1 VRARSRRLA
10 VTRDKECF
18 RSYILAG
25 AENSG
30 SANVRSPHGYQGSG
44 VLVGGDAELGRL
56 RALIDPAL
64 EGSRLLVVLGA
75 AGMGKSVL
83 LADTAQRA
91 RTAGMR
97 VLAVTGLEPEADL
110 AFAAAVPPGVGRRGR
125 ATPATGHG
133 STGALGFATEPVARD
148 QFLTGIAA
156 LTLLSDA
163 SKLSPVLVVVD
174 DAHWVAYELRKSGPT
189 WSRDR

>member
-1 VRARSRRLA
+1 MLQVIHPGWGGELWIGQRAFAARLSRLRCPGRRGRRARPA
-10 VTRDKECF
+10 
-18 RSYILAG
+18 
-25 AENSG
+25 
-30 SANVRSPHGYQGSG
+30 
-44 VLVGGDAELGRL
+44 

-83 LADTAQRA
+83 LAETAQRA
-91 RTAGMR
+91 RAAGMR

-110 AFAAAVPPGVGRRGR
+110 VFAAAVPPGVGRRGR

>member
-1 VRARSRRLA
+1 M
-10 VTRDKECF
+10 
-18 RSYILAG
+18 
-25 AENSG
+25 
-30 SANVRSPHGYQGSG
+30 RSPHGYQGSG

-64 EGSRLLVVLGA
+64 KGSRLLVVLGA

-91 RTAGMR
+91 RAAGMQ
-97 VLAVTGLEPEADL
+97 VLAVTGLEPGRIWRSQRLFRPVLAD
-110 AFAAAVPPGVGRRGR
+110 AAELPQRQGMAQRG
-125 ATPATGHG
+125 
-133 STGALGFATEPVARD
+133 LGFATEPVARD

>member
-75 AGMGKSVL
+75 AGWARACCWRTRPSGRGPPGCGSWRSPGWSRRRIWRSQRLFRPV
-83 LADTAQRA
+83 LADAAELPQRQGMAQR
-91 RTAGMR
+91 G
-97 VLAVTGLEPEADL
+97 
-110 AFAAAVPPGVGRRGR
+110 
-125 ATPATGHG
+125 
-133 STGALGFATEPVARD
+133 LGFATEPVARD

>member
-1 VRARSRRLA
+1 MRARSRRLA

-18 RSYILAG
+18 RSYILAR

-56 RALIDPAL
+56 PALIDPAL
-64 EGSRLLVVLGA
+64 KGSRLLVVLGA

-91 RTAGMR
+91 RAVGMR
-97 VLAVTGLEPEADL
+97 VLAVTGRIWRSQRLFRPVLAD
-110 AFAAAVPPGVGRRGR
+110 AAELPQRQGMAQRG
-125 ATPATGHG
+125 
-133 STGALGFATEPVARD
+133 LGFATEPVARD